1 MGGEG
6 LRARQKDA
14 RCTGALP
21 LPVRPLRQPVP
32 LFFSS
37 WWAERAQTTP
47 RRIQMRGCGPRSGRA
62 GRLSKARACGGA
74 GPPLALLLSA
84 ALRTCALPTTS
95 LALRVV
101 GEVGAS
107 GSLTHALTARG
118 EGEYGGGARA
128 RAQKIRGVA
137 SQKKSLSHT
146 AEARNPSPLPLPLSS
161 PSPTPNNHGARLP
174 RRLSPAAPGGGRP
187 SGWGVCVSVR
197 GRRRG
202 DRRPQPRRPGGCVR
216 CVTDPQAALC
226 ERNGAG
232 CPRPDPPVRPFQ
244 APLPSTR
251 NLAGRPARRMGVI
264 GGRDAAS
271 SPGRAH
277 GTPWASAENSPT
289 LIEKNANTTPSRAP
303 PRPSPP
309 AHPLPQACPRP
320 AWPPCV
326 PRWAVPAPSR
336 WRPCSRATSEC

>member
-1 MGGEG
+1 MHSPLVVRVSMEAA
-6 LRARQKDA
+6 RAHAHRKSGVWPA
-14 RCTGALP
+14 RKNPSLTQPKRALP
-21 LPVRPLRQPVP
+21 L
-32 LFFSS
+32 
-37 WWAERAQTTP
+37 
-47 RRIQMRGCGPRSGRA
+47 
-62 GRLSKARACGGA
+62 LS
-74 GPPLALLLSA
+74 
-84 ALRTCALPTTS
+84 
-95 LALRVV
+95 
-101 GEVGAS
+101 
-107 GSLTHALTARG
+107 
-118 EGEYGGGARA
+118 
-128 RAQKIRGVA
+128 
-137 SQKKSLSHT
+137 
-146 AEARNPSPLPLPLSS
+146 LPLSS
-161 PSPTPNNHGARLP
+161 PSPKPNNHGARLP

-232 CPRPDPPVRPFQ
+232 RPRPGPPVRPFQ

-251 NLAGRPARRMGVI
+251 NLAGRPARRMGEI

-277 GTPWASAENSPT
+277 GTPWASAENSPTT

-320 AWPPCV
+320 AWPPCA
-326 PRWAVPAPSR
+326 PRWAVHAPSR